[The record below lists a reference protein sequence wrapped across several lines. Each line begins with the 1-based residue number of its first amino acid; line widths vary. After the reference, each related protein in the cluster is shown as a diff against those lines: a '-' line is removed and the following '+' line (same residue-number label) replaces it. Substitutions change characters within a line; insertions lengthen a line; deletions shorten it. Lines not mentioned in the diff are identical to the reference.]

1 MGYKYKPT
9 LGGLKK
15 VQEFL
20 DLNGR
25 SLPIFQ
31 MNIHD
36 DEHLAGRRRFPGQ
49 GRTITIDE
57 AIRKYGAMYNVVD
70 VRLANEQ
77 GDKFIQF
84 NSLKN
89 DNRYLA
95 VASAIENLTEVTIE
109 CHMGDPMDHEFK
121 DFLDSNGRRLMK
133 LARWGKMKVSVCDW
147 IKFHFFAKRYSTEV
161 FWI

>member
-20 DLNGR
+20 DQNGR

-36 DEHLAGRRRFPGQ
+36 VEHLAGRRRFPGQ
-49 GRTITIDE
+49 GRMITIDE
-57 AIRKYGAMYNVVD
+57 AIRKYGAMYEMVD

-84 NSLKN
+84 NSL
-89 DNRYLA
+89 DNAGLLA
-95 VASAIENLTEVTIE
+95 VAYAIENLLEVTIE
-109 CHMGDPMDHEFK
+109 RHMGDPMDHEFK

-147 IKFHFFAKRYSTEV
+147 LKFHFFPKCYSTEV
-161 FWI
+161 FWL